1 MLAKEQIDL
10 TPINR
15 GATSLGKCR
24 FHQKVNMMDNV
35 RDAAVNFEAVKISM
49 SQDKNGITLRL
60 SLHPNECPP
69 SLHTDWV
76 GSRYMVAMVK
86 LNDQD
91 EPEIPDEQREIK
103 KMIVSAGMLCRNDHF
118 ALFLGVEG
126 GEEEVANI
134 LRQKLGIKSRS
145 EFNNNSEA
153 RQKFTNL
160 IEEFEK
166 WKKLETRM

>member
-1 MLAKEQIDL
+1 MEQ
-10 TPINR
+10 
-15 GATSLGKCR
+15 
-24 FHQKVNMMDNV
+24 V

-91 EPEIPDEQREIK
+91 EPEVSDQQREIK
-103 KMIVSAGMLCRNDHF
+103 TMTPAQGCFVETMSLQC
-118 ALFLGVEG
+118 FLECLVERMPWLKFL
-126 GEEEVANI
+126 EVGLA
-134 LRQKLGIKSRS
+134 
-145 EFNNNSEA
+145 
-153 RQKFTNL
+153 
-160 IEEFEK
+160 
-166 WKKLETRM
+166 